1 MDSSSIIQSD
11 QRAELKASPHVQG
24 SSVAIGALLSLAV
37 LCAAAA
43 VELPTVS
50 LEHGF
55 HLLYNLDFSGARDQF
70 AEYQQQHADDPM
82 GPMAEAAGLLF
93 SELNRLGV
101 LRARFFAEDSSFRS
115 RSRPKADTV
124 IHERFDSALRRA
136 EELAQPRL
144 VRDPYDRNA
153 LLALTLVNGLRADY
167 SALIENSNLTALHYS
182 RDATTYARRLLTI
195 CPDCY
200 DAYIATGISR
210 YLIGST
216 PAPVRWILR
225 MDGFSVDKEQGMA
238 DLRLVSDRGRYLAP
252 YARIWLA
259 SAYIHERNFTD
270 ARRLLIKLR
279 DEFPGNPLFTQ
290 ELARLDTPGR

>member
-1 MDSSSIIQSD
+1 M
-11 QRAELKASPHVQG
+11 
-24 SSVAIGALLSLAV
+24 IGAVLSLAV

-43 VELPTVS
+43 ADLSTVS
-50 LEHGF
+50 LERGF
-55 HLLYNLDFSGARDQF
+55 HLLYNLDFGGARDQF
-70 AEYQQQHADDPM
+70 AEYQRQHADDPM

-101 LRARFFAEDSSFRS
+101 LRERFFAEDSSFRA
-115 RSRPKADTV
+115 RSKPKADPV
-124 IHERFDSALRRA
+124 IHGHFDSALRRA
-136 EELAQPRL
+136 EALAQPRL
-144 VRDPYDRNA
+144 ARDPYDRNA
-153 LLALTLVNGLRADY
+153 LLALTLVNGLKADY
-167 SALIENSNLTALHYS
+167 SALIEDSNLTALHYT

-216 PAPVRWILR
+216 SAPVRWILR
-225 MDGFSVDKEQGMA
+225 MDGFSVGKAQGMA

-259 SAYIHERNFTD
+259 SAYIHERKFTD
-270 ARRLLIKLR
+270 ARQLLIKLR

-290 ELARLDTPGR
+290 ELARLDTQGR